1 MKRNIVIHRYTQ
13 DYKVKKRFQSGAI
26 YMYNEMEVIMIA
38 RRDESDIR
46 IIILIFVFCV
56 SELSLSSADELHFCL

>member
-1 MKRNIVIHRYTQ
+1 
-13 DYKVKKRFQSGAI
+13 
-26 YMYNEMEVIMIA
+26 MEVIMIA

-46 IIILIFVFCV
+46 IIMLIFVFCA